1 MLLCFIHSQIVATSC
16 VTKRSNKRK
25 HLSPNFLQN
34 QEGKRR
40 KKKIFRSRSNGSN
53 EMKPSLSKIL
63 KSDNST
69 YDFDTDDENHA
80 SKLVNIR
87 ASKIS
92 KQKKD
97 RSLILDI
104 KNKLDLNEI
113 LDAEVGSF
121 LISKTEMNPIT
132 NCTRSDLESHG
143 PSQNMRKRN
152 VNWDSPIKSQ
162 LIVNYEISEP
172 RDLVENQPLRRG
184 RIHTI
189 EDDGFES
196 FTGKSS
202 SGEENRIFRELLDP
216 TKNMLGSGNVN
227 GSKTVSKESS
237 DTDEE
242 NDDCETMVNNS
253 SNAHFTEGTTSA
265 TENNIGVTT
274 NSDDYSSELDQSES
288 QHEDDDLEFDV
299 APTAILNPNR
309 DSSERVSCTI
319 FHKHEVKKAEMSVLD
334 IASAIIERVERIPET
349 SDYIFI
355 GLILSIILALTP
367 TYCRLCDATF
377 NFNNSTDIKFLD
389 MPVIILEK
397 TAFSWITLLTFTFGK
412 TNWEKTVLVIAFIQR
427 LILTFL
433 FFFLLAVAE
442 RTFKQRYRQKL
453 KKMLTLMNFLLLFQV
468 FICKIIFASYFF
480 KTS

>member
-1 MLLCFIHSQIVATSC
+1 MCELLIPMGLGMLLCFIHSQIVATSS
-16 VTKRSNKRK
+16 VTKRSAKRK
-25 HLSPNFLQN
+25 HLSPNFSQN

-53 EMKPSLSKIL
+53 EMKPSLTKIL

-69 YDFDTDDENHA
+69 YNFDTDDENHA
-80 SKLVNIR
+80 SKLVNLR
-87 ASKIS
+87 VKAS
-92 KQKKD
+92 KQKK
-97 RSLILDI
+97 SLKLDL
-104 KNKLDLNEI
+104 KNDLDLNE
-113 LDAEVGSF
+113 V
-121 LISKTEMNPIT
+121 PIT
-132 NCTRSDLESHG
+132 DGVSCLIPKAKLSQKTNCFRNIMESNE
-143 PSQNMRKRN
+143 PSPNIRKRN

-162 LIVNYEISEP
+162 LIVNYDQPPFQDASPENLVL
-172 RDLVENQPLRRG
+172 RDELENPPIIRG

-216 TKNMLGSGNVN
+216 TKNVPNITGSN
-227 GSKTVSKESS
+227 KKQESS

-242 NDDCETMVNNS
+242 NDDCENLVI
-253 SNAHFTEGTTSA
+253 NAHFTEGTTSA

-274 NSDDYSSELDQSES
+274 NSDDYSSEFDQSES

-349 SDYIFI
+349 SDYIYI
-355 GLILSIILALTP
+355 GLILSVILALTP

-377 NFNNSTDIKFLD
+377 DFNNSTDIKFLD
-389 MPVIILEK
+389 MPVILLEK
-397 TAFSWITLLTFTFGK
+397 TAFSWITLLTFSFGK
-412 TNWEKTVLVIAFIQR
+412 TSWEQSVLIISFVLR
-427 LILTFL
+427 LILNFLL
-433 FFFLLAVAE
+433 FFILAVAE
-442 RTFKQRYRQKL
+442 RTFKQR
-453 KKMLTLMNFLLLFQV
+453 
-468 FICKIIFASYFF
+468 
-480 KTS
+480 